1 MSTFLFFIIFSAIWA
16 AADHF
21 IAPPIASLIAMVRGG
36 EPRPAGADQAAGS
49 EAPEGITTDDD
60 RFLQAQAR
68 FAATNL
74 GIAECLVGIG
84 LGFVAGLVRGH
95 LVLAVSFTTSA
106 WSWVATICLIIASL
120 VGAALRLVLELVITQ
135 LALS

>member
-1 MSTFLFFIIFSAIWA
+1 M
-16 AADHF
+16 
-21 IAPPIASLIAMVRGG
+21 
-36 EPRPAGADQAAGS
+36 
-49 EAPEGITTDDD
+49 
-60 RFLQAQAR
+60 
-68 FAATNL
+68 
-74 GIAECLVGIG
+74 GIG